1 MAKTDQKG
9 ILSFQQDAGF
19 YMRAARKAMDGG
31 ELIRAL
37 GMLRDAE
44 KRWPGERVPFQVMQ
58 AEVLNRMQRFDQSLR
73 LLLTTAPLELMP
85 EEGVFGMASNYMAME
100 EFSAAHTCF
109 EAYLRRWP
117 EGDYSQECREYLA
130 LLADGSEMHW
140 QLGLED
146 GEDPELIAHLHYAK
160 AMHFS
165 GLDQQSLEHLL
176 GLESRYPSS
185 LWLQMEIALD
195 QFCVG
200 DFKGAE
206 QRVFNIL
213 KKDLGYVRAKCLLA
227 LIRLNEHKNREAREM
242 MDSIPIPQ
250 CADTEVLGNMCAMLL
265 EVKDYKRAEE
275 CAGMLTELLPY
286 DPLSLHEEAVAK
298 YMLGKEE
305 EALARY
311 DKILSIDPEDT
322 VAAYYRTLVEHS
334 NGKTAGRS
342 HISTNYDV
350 PYGEAFKRFERL
362 KGYLEKG
369 PQATKQAWEEEK
381 PFHDLLCWAVY
392 SPLFQAKKAV
402 FSVLGIL
409 GDPEAERVCRDFL
422 LRQDQSDADKQLA
435 IGALKNLGS
444 EGPYSL
450 YYEGMWRYGAV
461 QTLSLPADLPG
472 SYRDLFE
479 ELEGLS
485 QRYAL
490 PARTEEVARRLFYHY
505 VQALEGDYPRMNRE
519 QRMAMEAA
527 LTAMSLHAMEQKY
540 DPEQV
545 CGLFGVTMRRMQNA
559 LNRLV
564 AAIDTG
570 EEEKEPEK

>member
-1 MAKTDQKG
+1 
-9 ILSFQQDAGF
+9 
-19 YMRAARKAMDGG
+19 
-31 ELIRAL
+31 
-37 GMLRDAE
+37 
-44 KRWPGERVPFQVMQ
+44 
-58 AEVLNRMQRFDQSLR
+58 
-73 LLLTTAPLELMP
+73 
-85 EEGVFGMASNYMAME
+85 
-100 EFSAAHTCF
+100 
-109 EAYLRRWP
+109 
-117 EGDYSQECREYLA
+117 
-130 LLADGSEMHW
+130 
-140 QLGLED
+140 
-146 GEDPELIAHLHYAK
+146 
-160 AMHFS
+160 
-165 GLDQQSLEHLL
+165 
-176 GLESRYPSS
+176 
-185 LWLQMEIALD
+185 
-195 QFCVG
+195 
-200 DFKGAE
+200 
-206 QRVFNIL
+206 
-213 KKDLGYVRAKCLLA
+213 
-227 LIRLNEHKNREAREM
+227 
-242 MDSIPIPQ
+242 
-250 CADTEVLGNMCAMLL
+250 
-265 EVKDYKRAEE
+265 
-275 CAGMLTELLPY
+275 MLTELLPY

-322 VAAYYRTLVEHS
+322 VAAYYRALVEHS
-334 NGKTAGRS
+334 NGKPAGRS

-559 LNRLV
+559 LNRLF